1 MSYSTRVY
9 RQRNANMQEDTKK
22 QSSFFGKANQPSSL
36 QSGKPS
42 FFQAKLSIG
51 QPNDVYEKEADA
63 VANRVVNNQKGNTMV
78 QQKKITN
85 IQRLSTSMEEEK
97 LGTNDARM
105 LKDKEIQE
113 KPALQME
120 CASCEKEEE
129 KMDGAVQTKSEGGNT
144 ASPKL
149 SSKIE
154 SAAGQGTALPAKTL
168 QEMNT
173 SFGVDF
179 NKVNIHTDTEAVQMN
194 KELNAQA
201 FTHGSDIY
209 FNANKFNPQ
218 TNGGKQLL
226 AHELTHV
233 VQQGSADK
241 SNIQRSCSDGVCD
254 SCTGGIKDFWVTF
267 YFRRKATRATMT
279 YLRTQINET
288 KRILANCCLRL
299 KASFNWSL
307 MKGTAHFDPLENPG
321 GNWQYTNDVKQLG
334 TGGAFNDSRGIPV
347 LVVDTVDDS
356 GGGVTATQNQT
367 FDPAY
372 TGRTYA
378 VIGVNQVNPNPQCN
392 HLAHELWHVGSG
404 EGHDISHGTL
414 AACQGSNV
422 SPEYCT
428 GLRNI
433 VAPVGDFPTPA
444 TNGNTRIA

>member
-22 QSSFFGKANQPSSL
+22 QAAFFGKVNQPSSL
-36 QSGKPS
+36 QSSKSS

-63 VANRVVNNQKGNTMV
+63 VANRVVNNPKGNTMV
-78 QQKKITN
+78 QQKKISN
-85 IQRLSTSMEEEK
+85 IQRLSTPMEEEK

-105 LKDKEIQE
+105 LKDKEIQQ
-113 KPALQME
+113 KPALQMK
-120 CASCEKEEE
+120 CASCAKEEE

-168 QEMNT
+168 QEMNS

-209 FNANKFNPQ
+209 FNANKYNPQ

-233 VQQGSADK
+233 VQQTGTIQKEAEIPTNIFQDIAETAGNLLSNGCRKDTQVECPGNSANFK
-241 SNIQRSCSDGVCD
+241 RLGYIEPMMLVNKG
-254 SCTGGIKDFWVTF
+254 SCTLFIHGIDAAGGSISNP
-267 YFRRKATRATMT
+267 YIE
-279 YLRTQINET
+279 LLPGTQG
-288 KRILANCCLRL
+288 
-299 KASFNWSL
+299 F
-307 MKGTAHFDPLENPG
+307 F
-321 GNWQYTNDVKQLG
+321 
-334 TGGAFNDSRGIPV
+334 IPSPDA
-347 LVVDTVDDS
+347 VDT
-356 GGGVTATQNQT
+356 GVVCKS
-367 FDPAY
+367 D
-372 TGRTYA
+372 
-378 VIGVNQVNPNPQCN
+378 CS
-392 HLAHELWHVGSG
+392 GSG
-404 EGHDISHGTL
+404 KVEH
-414 AACQGSNV
+414 
-422 SPEYCT
+422 PFYC
-428 GLRNI
+428 G
-433 VAPVGDFPTPA
+433 
-444 TNGNTRIA
+444 